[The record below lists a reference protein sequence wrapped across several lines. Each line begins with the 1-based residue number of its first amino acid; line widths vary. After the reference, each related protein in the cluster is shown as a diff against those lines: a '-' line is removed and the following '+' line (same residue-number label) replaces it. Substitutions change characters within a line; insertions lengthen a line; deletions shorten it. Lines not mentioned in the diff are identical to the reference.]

1 MSRLWDKGTPLDQ
14 RVLAYTAGE
23 DYALDE
29 RLVTYDIRASIAH
42 AGMLHAQ
49 GLLDAADLAAI
60 IAGIFIAY
68 LFFADTAGTGSG
80 TGR

>member
-1 MSRLWDKGTPLDQ
+1 MIAWLFISI
-14 RVLAYTAGE
+14 VAG
-23 DYALDE
+23 
-29 RLVTYDIRASIAH
+29 VF
-42 AGMLHAQ
+42 
-49 GLLDAADLAAI
+49 LAAI